1 MLPKKQRCN
10 QLKMS
15 LVNKFNQSKI
25 QRNVSQGMGL
35 KKEMLQ
41 EAKTKRQN
49 SQRGLEEVQKIK
61 ALDRLWRPSKL
72 MSRLSIERVME
83 RFQSIFRN
91 SIKRRLRKNFSGRSK
106 LKTLNALLALVK
118 WTSKSDLTC

>member
-1 MLPKKQRCN
+1 MLPKKQRCI